1 MSNLDRI
8 LIRDLTVDAIIGIY
22 DWERQKPQ
30 EILITLTLYTD
41 LKQAGDTDDLAYSI
55 DYEQI
60 AKQIQSLA
68 TSAQRLTVEALAQD
82 IAKHCLALDPV
93 ERVCVRV
100 EKPKA
105 LNSARSVGVE
115 IERSRQDL

>member
-22 DWERQKPQ
+22 EWERQKPQ
-30 EILITLTLYTD
+30 EILINLTLYTD

-68 TSAQRLTVEALAQD
+68 TRAQRLTVEALAQD
-82 IAKHCLALDPV
+82 IAKHCLALDSV

-100 EKPKA
+100 DKPEA